1 MPHSMQRLLTAV
13 LLSTASA
20 AIGQPLIPS
29 EIEADAARRAAAV
42 ATQTPPAPWGCTVL
56 LCLANPNGPTAVA
69 QCVAPIRQL
78 WRDLRRGRPF
88 PACPMARGPQGGAFA
103 RLGYDPYDPCPPGTT
118 ELKPGRHVQATIV
131 RTHAPSTTDPSA
143 LQDST
148 SASAPIT
155 VSPTGTDALPT
166 APSSQPPRV
175 CGGRLIGDRT
185 VITQDAFQIV
195 SVYDEL
201 TLLPA
206 SSAPRFVE
214 ILIDRGDGRGAVSST
229 RIRF

>member
-1 MPHSMQRLLTAV
+1 MPHSMHRLLTAV
-13 LLSTASA
+13 LLSTASTA
-20 AIGQPLIPS
+20 FSQPLNPS

-42 ATQTPPAPWGCTVL
+42 ASQTPPAPWGCTVL

-88 PACPMARGPQGGAFA
+88 PACPMARGSQGGAVA
-103 RLGYDPYDPCPPGTT
+103 RLGYDPYDPCPPGTS
-118 ELKPGRHVQATIV
+118 ELEPGRHVQATIV
-131 RTHAPSTTDPSA
+131 RTHAPSSTDPSA

-148 SASAPIT
+148 PASTPIS
-155 VSPTGTDALPT
+155 VSPTGTDEMPT
-166 APSSQPPRV
+166 APNSLPPRV
-175 CGGRLIGDRT
+175 CGGRLIGERT
-185 VITQDAFQIV
+185 LITQDAFRIV

-214 ILIDRGDGRGAVSST
+214 VLIDRGDGRGAMTST
-229 RIRF
+229 RVRF